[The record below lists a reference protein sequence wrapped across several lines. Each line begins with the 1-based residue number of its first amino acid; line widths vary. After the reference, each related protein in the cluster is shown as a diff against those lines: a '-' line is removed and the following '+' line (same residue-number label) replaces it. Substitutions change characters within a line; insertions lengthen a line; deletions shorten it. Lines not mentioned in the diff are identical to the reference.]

1 MFDNVRLEDFY
12 AYFELASLIFAVFYY
27 SKYKGYGFYKYF
39 LYYLLSIVVFS
50 FISRPEINRDWIE
63 IFNNGVKVLNVFTF
77 FEFNLIV
84 LIYYH
89 LIKNKNTLKLIKII
103 AIIFNI
109 IYFIS
114 FFLLEL
120 QNYTVILEGIFNSFF
135 IILFFKELLNSDSV
149 LNYKKLL
156 PFWISVGMLLFYLT
170 SIPFFTVL
178 YVRVLSNRIMFP
190 ILFSLII
197 LLHSC
202 FIFGLVS
209 CKKMKN

>member
-1 MFDNVRLEDFY
+1 MFDKVLLEDFY
-12 AYFELASLIFAVFYY
+12 AYFEFASLLLAIFYY
-27 SKYKGYGFYKYF
+27 SKYKSYSFYKYF
-39 LYYLLSIVVFS
+39 VFYLLSIVVFS
-50 FISRPEINRDWIE
+50 FISRPEINKDWIE

-84 LIYYH
+84 LIFYH
-89 LIKNKNTLKLIKII
+89 LINNKKTIELIKLI

-114 FFLLEL
+114 FFFLEL
-120 QNYTVILEGIFNSFF
+120 QNYTVILEGVLNSFF

-170 SIPFFTVL
+170 SIPFFAVL
-178 YVRVLSNRIMFP
+178 YSRILSNRIMFP
-190 ILFSLII
+190 ILYSLII
-197 LLHSC
+197 VLHSC

>member
-1 MFDNVRLEDFY
+1 MFDKVPLEDFY
-12 AYFELASLIFAVFYY
+12 AYFEFASLLLAIFYY
-27 SKYKGYGFYKYF
+27 SKYKSYSFYKYF
-39 LYYLLSIVVFS
+39 VFYLLSIVVFS
-50 FISRPEINRDWIE
+50 FISRPEINKDWIE

-84 LIYYH
+84 LIFYH
-89 LIKNKNTLKLIKII
+89 LINNKKTIELIKLI

-114 FFLLEL
+114 FFFLEL
-120 QNYTVILEGIFNSFF
+120 QNYTVILEGVLNSFF

-170 SIPFFTVL
+170 SIPFFAVL
-178 YVRVLSNRIMFP
+178 YSRILSNRIMFP
-190 ILFSLII
+190 ILYSLII
-197 LLHSC
+197 VLHSC